1 MVRNN
6 IFNLSLY
13 YIGTLAIPIFFMS
26 SGYFVLNKITISY
39 MYSFKRIIN
48 ILIIVFSWL
57 LLYSLI
63 VLIVKHKFT
72 FLNELKGSAFTGV
85 LNSHFYHFWF
95 FWALILMLLIAP
107 VLVWILQKSF
117 KCFVALTI
125 VITIVCLLQDISL
138 RMGYTY
144 IMRDTPQVFR
154 INTWLEYY
162 LLGSLIGNS
171 HFNQAKLFVKKYFFQ
186 FCVLDIILYVVLII
200 YSLWNKQIIG
210 WVYAEANYNNILVM
224 LISFISMTLVAVS
237 QPRAQKVIEYIIPA
251 TMGIY
256 ILQSFVIVYLNK
268 VIFFYTH
275 PILLIP
281 VVFGICLIVVEVAL
295 KVPIINRLFKL

>member
-39 MYSFKRIIN
+39 VYSFKRIIN

-138 RMGYTY
+138 HMGYTY
-144 IMRDTPQVFR
+144 IMRVLPKF
-154 INTWLEYY
+154 LESIH
-162 LLGSLIGNS
+162 G
-171 HFNQAKLFVKKYFFQ
+171 
-186 FCVLDIILYVVLII
+186 
-200 YSLWNKQIIG
+200 
-210 WVYAEANYNNILVM
+210 
-224 LISFISMTLVAVS
+224 
-237 QPRAQKVIEYIIPA
+237 
-251 TMGIY
+251 
-256 ILQSFVIVYLNK
+256 
-268 VIFFYTH
+268 
-275 PILLIP
+275 
-281 VVFGICLIVVEVAL
+281 
-295 KVPIINRLFKL
+295 